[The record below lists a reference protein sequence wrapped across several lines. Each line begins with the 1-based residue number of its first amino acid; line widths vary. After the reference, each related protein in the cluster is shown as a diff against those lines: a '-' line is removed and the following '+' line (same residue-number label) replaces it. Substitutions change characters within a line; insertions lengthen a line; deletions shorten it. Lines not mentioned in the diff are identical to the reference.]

1 MLETQYRTHDGR
13 LTVKI
18 SANDPKDLFEQLARF
33 SEVFEVNTACGHCKS
48 DNTRL
53 SVREVDSNK
62 YYERKCNACGYGF
75 AFGQLR
81 AGGALFP
88 KWQQGWTKYVPQ
100 QDEKYD
106 TEMEKIKKKRA
117 VRL

>member
-88 KWQQGWTKYVPQ
+88 KYSQGWTKY
-100 QDEKYD
+100 EKPI
-106 TEMEKIKKKRA
+106 EEEEKQKYIRAKK
-117 VRL
+117 